1 MPNLKRLIGE
11 DYFAQKIAPP
21 VPPTQHVLPTD
32 LLKPYENLRQVIS
45 PSVKL
50 PPIVPKQQLSMRHQ
64 SYEEQYRSELTG
76 FDDANQQLKTV
87 RAIKINPKR
96 TVVASEVARPAIQ
109 KQQRLKHKMGEKMY

>member
-1 MPNLKRLIGE
+1 
-11 DYFAQKIAPP
+11 
-21 VPPTQHVLPTD
+21 
-32 LLKPYENLRQVIS
+32 
-45 PSVKL
+45 
-50 PPIVPKQQLSMRHQ
+50 MRHQ